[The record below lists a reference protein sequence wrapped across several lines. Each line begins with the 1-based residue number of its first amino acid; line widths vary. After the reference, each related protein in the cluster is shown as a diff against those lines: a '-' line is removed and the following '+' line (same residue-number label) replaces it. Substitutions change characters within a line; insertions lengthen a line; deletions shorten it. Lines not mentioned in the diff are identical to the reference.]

1 MRDQEL
7 ALVTIATINITILG
21 NKVALTLI
29 YFVLML

>member
-21 NKVALTLI
+21 NKVTLTLI